1 MARVEIKTVAMNPTF
16 LKSGGF
22 GARLVML
29 AVSLLWGSALAVES
43 PTAPAY
49 TFGIV
54 PQQSATELTRAW
66 TPVLN
71 ALQAKTGLT
80 LRFATAPDIPTFEQR
95 LAAGEYD
102 FAYMNPYHYTVFHHR
117 PGYAVFAREK
127 DRLLKGIV
135 VVRKDAPYWDLT
147 ALKDQTL
154 VFPAP
159 AAFAATV
166 LVRAALTQQGIAIT
180 PKFVASHDSVYLN
193 VAQGLYPAGGGVTRT
208 FENLDPT
215 FRDQLRILWTTQGY
229 TPHAIAAH
237 PRIPAAVV
245 ERLRDAMLGLDGDP
259 AGKAALDGIGFKGI
273 TTAQDADYDDVRAL
287 HIELLD
293 SLGGR

>member
-1 MARVEIKTVAMNPTF
+1 MTKSWTF
-16 LKSGGF
+16 FNKGGPW
-22 GARLVML
+22 ARLAAL
-29 AVSLLWGSALAVES
+29 AVSLLWIASAWAADLPAN
-43 PTAPAY
+43 PTY

-54 PQQSATELTRAW
+54 PQQSATELARTW

-71 ALQAKTGLT
+71 ALQAKTGLN

-95 LAAGEYD
+95 LAAGEHD
-102 FAYMNPYHYTVFHHR
+102 FAYMNPYHYTVFHQR
-117 PGYAVFAREK
+117 PGYAAFAKEK

-135 VVRKDAPYWDLT
+135 VVRKDASYQKLADL
-147 ALKDQTL
+147 KGQTL

-166 LVRAALTQQGIAIT
+166 LVRATLTQQGVTIT

-208 FENLDPT
+208 FENLDPAL
-215 FRDQLRILWTTQGY
+215 RDQLRILWTTQGY

-237 PRIPAAVV
+237 PRIPATVV

-273 TTAQDADYDDVRAL
+273 AAAQDADYNDVRAL
-287 HIELLD
+287 RIELLD
-293 SLGGR
+293 PLGER

>member
-1 MARVEIKTVAMNPTF
+1 MATSLTLFESGGLWVRLMVLAAGLLWTVA
-16 LKSGGF
+16 L
-22 GARLVML
+22 L
-29 AVSLLWGSALAVES
+29 AADPSANL
-43 PTAPAY
+43 TY

-54 PQQSATELTRAW
+54 PQQSATELARTWA
-66 TPVLN
+66 PVLN
-71 ALQAKTGLT
+71 ALQAKTGLN
-80 LRFATAPDIPTFEQR
+80 LRLATAPDIPTFEQR
-95 LAAGEYD
+95 LLAGEYD
-102 FAYMNPYHYTVFHHR
+102 FAYMNPYHYTVFHQR
-117 PGYAVFAREK
+117 RGYAVFAKEK

-135 VVRKDAPYWDLT
+135 VVRQDAPYRDLT
-147 ALKDQTL
+147 ELKDQTL

-215 FRDQLRILWTTQGY
+215 LRDRLRILWTTQGY

-237 PRIPAAVV
+237 PRVPAAVV
-245 ERLRDAMLGLDGDP
+245 DRLRDAMLGLEGDP

-273 TTAQDADYDDVRAL
+273 AAAQDADYTDVRAL

-293 SLGGR
+293 PLGER

>member
-1 MARVEIKTVAMNPTF
+1 MATHPTF
-16 LKSGGF
+16 FKRGGRW
-22 GARLVML
+22 AWLIAL
-29 AVSLLWGSALAVES
+29 AASLLWTLSTLAAG
-43 PTAPAY
+43 PPANPVY

-54 PQQSATELTRAW
+54 PQQSATELARTW

-71 ALQAKTGLT
+71 ALQAKTSLN
-80 LRFATAPDIPTFEQR
+80 LRFATAPDIPTFERR

-102 FAYMNPYHYTVFHHR
+102 FAYMNPYHYTVFHQR
-117 PGYAVFAREK
+117 RGYAVFAREK

-135 VVRKDAPYWDLT
+135 VVRKDAPYRDL
-147 ALKDQTL
+147 AELKDQTL

-166 LVRAALTQQGIAIT
+166 LVRAALTRQGIAIT
-180 PKFVASHDSVYLN
+180 PKYVASHDSVYLN

-208 FENLDPT
+208 FENLDPAL
-215 FRDQLRILWTTQGY
+215 RDRLRILWTTQGY

-237 PRIPAAVV
+237 PRVPAAVV
-245 ERLRDAMLGLDGDP
+245 ERVRDALLGLDGDP
-259 AGKAALDGIGFKGI
+259 AGKAALEGIGFKGI
-273 TTAQDADYDDVRAL
+273 AAAQDADYNDVREL

-293 SLGGR
+293 PLGER

>member
-1 MARVEIKTVAMNPTF
+1 MNPTF

-95 LAAGEYD
+95 LVAGEYD

-117 PGYAVFAREK
+117 PGYAVFARK
-127 DRLLKGIV
+127 KTGCSRVSWWCARTRPIGI
-135 VVRKDAPYWDLT
+135 
-147 ALKDQTL
+147 
-154 VFPAP
+154 
-159 AAFAATV
+159 
-166 LVRAALTQQGIAIT
+166 
-180 PKFVASHDSVYLN
+180 
-193 VAQGLYPAGGGVTRT
+193 
-208 FENLDPT
+208 
-215 FRDQLRILWTTQGY
+215 
-229 TPHAIAAH
+229 
-237 PRIPAAVV
+237 
-245 ERLRDAMLGLDGDP
+245 
-259 AGKAALDGIGFKGI
+259 
-273 TTAQDADYDDVRAL
+273 
-287 HIELLD
+287 
-293 SLGGR
+293 